1 MGEIVKNFIGS
12 LPEVNEKDLKMT
24 IKFSDSD
31 ASQIQIAKLL
41 KNCGRKKAQFIT
53 TAAMYYLSHCPSPEV
68 PGNNSITTGII
79 TESVIRATIMDMI
92 NSGQLKI
99 SEDSGNGENP
109 KKQQKQKKNPN
120 PFVKKEKKDSNVE
133 KVPVPI
139 VPPPPIQKQEEHPEQ
154 DDSIIQNMLD
164 MLDDF

>member
-92 NSGQLKI
+92 DSGQLKL
-99 SEDSGNGENP
+99 SEDSGNEEKP
-109 KKQQKQKKNPN
+109 KKQQKKKNPN

-133 KVPVPI
+133 KAPAPI
-139 VPPPPIQKQEEHPEQ
+139 VPTPSVQKQETQPEQ
-154 DDSIIQNMLD
+154 DDSVIQNMLD

>member
-1 MGEIVKNFIGS
+1 MGEIVNNFIGS

-92 NSGQLKI
+92 NSGQLKL
-99 SEDSGNGENP
+99 SENQGNEEKP
-109 KKQQKQKKNPN
+109 KKTKNKN
-120 PFVKKEKKDSNVE
+120 PFVKKKKDSKTEDVVAE
-133 KVPVPI
+133 KEPQQSYAPVSEVQNNEI
-139 VPPPPIQKQEEHPEQ
+139 AEQ
-154 DDSIIQNMLD
+154 DKSVIENMLA